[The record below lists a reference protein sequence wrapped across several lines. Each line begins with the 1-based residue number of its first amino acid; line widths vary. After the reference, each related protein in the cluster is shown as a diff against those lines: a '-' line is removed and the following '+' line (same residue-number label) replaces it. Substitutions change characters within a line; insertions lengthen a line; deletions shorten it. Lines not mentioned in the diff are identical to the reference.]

1 MTDKLK
7 NYVSKNVF
15 LMMIGLV
22 IAMSVAVYVRHEK
35 NSERAVI
42 TNYRISQLEDENRA
56 LQKKLYAL
64 ERNLE
69 GLRTSLDVEGNPQE
83 AIEEGEDLDVPSKG
97 K

>member
-7 NYVSKNVF
+7 NYVSKNAF
-15 LMMIGLV
+15 LMMVGLV

-42 TNYRISQLEDENRA
+42 TSYRISQLEDENKA
-56 LQKKLYAL
+56 LQKKLYGL

-69 GLRTSLDVEGNPQE
+69 GLRISLDVDGNIPSLEG
-83 AIEEGEDLDVPSKG
+83 GENE
-97 K
+97 

>member
-7 NYVSKNVF
+7 NYVSRNAF
-15 LMMIGLV
+15 LAMIGLV

-42 TNYRISQLEDENRA
+42 TNYRISQLEDENKA

-64 ERNLE
+64 ERSFETLQI
-69 GLRTSLDVEGNPQE
+69 SLDVDGNIPSL
-83 AIEEGEDLDVPSKG
+83 EGEENE
-97 K
+97 

>member
-7 NYVSKNVF
+7 NYVSKNAF
-15 LMMIGLV
+15 LAMVGLV

-42 TNYRISQLEDENRA
+42 TSYRISQLENDLQD
-56 LQKKLYAL
+56 LQKKLYVL

-69 GLRTSLDVEGNPQE
+69 GFRISLDVDGNIPSL
-83 AIEEGEDLDVPSKG
+83 EGEENE
-97 K
+97 

>member
-7 NYVSKNVF
+7 NYVSKNAF
-15 LMMIGLV
+15 LMMVGLV

-35 NSERAVI
+35 NGDRAAI
-42 TNYRISQLEDENRA
+42 TNYRISQLEDENKA
-56 LQKKLYAL
+56 LQKKLYLL

-69 GLRTSLDVEGNPQE
+69 GLHTVLDVERTPQE

-97 K
+97 E